1 MELKRRTLALTD
13 CLGLWLLGSMP
24 LALAQAATR
33 LQQGIMR
40 RPCRHRGRARD
51 FDLAGAP
58 LSAECRAVGAAHR
71 HGDPATDARD
81 DCLHRHQPYGAGRTV
96 GERRTLAMNPL

>member
-40 RPCRHRGRARD
+40 RPCR
-51 FDLAGAP
+51 
-58 LSAECRAVGAAHR
+58 AECRAVGAAHR